1 MDSLLL
7 ELEKEVIKTEINKI
21 YDILYIKNLLEK
33 SIKENC
39 HLSQY
44 NLAKYYFNEK
54 KNGKQAYYWYKKSAE
69 QGNAKAQYCVADFY
83 ARGICVDYNMHDA
96 I

>member
-54 KNGKQAYYWYKKSAE
+54 KNVKQATIGIKNQQNKVMQKHNIVLLIFMQE
-69 QGNAKAQYCVADFY
+69 VY
-83 ARGICVDYNMHDA
+83 A
-96 I
+96 